1 MAFLALLPFIQI
13 LWGLTHVSVSS
24 TPLLSVDCVP
34 GLCWAMGFNNE
45 RQGLCPQETYTLV
58 RRHTSK
64 KQTLYPKTIAIV
76 RTGKFKEARERSP
89 GHWGSEGRLYGR
101 DSMWTQI
108 GQWVGVS
115 RLSEQQGQIKQGS
128 GAYLEDEK
136 ERAGICLYLFPA
148 PCFSRHLVSIV
159 ILVL

>member
-1 MAFLALLPFIQI
+1 MCPCPALLCWVLTVCQAYAGQWDLTMKGRVSVLKKLIL
-13 LWGLTHVSVSS
+13 LWGDIHQK
-24 TPLLSVDCVP
+24 
-34 GLCWAMGFNNE
+34 N
-45 RQGLCPQETYTLV
+45 
-58 RRHTSK
+58 

-76 RTGKFKEARERSP
+76 RTGIFKEARERSP

-101 DSMWTQI
+101 GSMWTQI